1 MSSVDRIGGLQ
12 QVQAGPPA
20 VFRRND
26 ITYRQCCEY
35 DEDMSGSQC
44 VQSEQEQD
52 DIYSLKL

>member
-1 MSSVDRIGGLQ
+1 MNSLDGSEHYATMSSVDRIGGLQ

-35 DEDMSGSQC
+35 DEDMSAS
-44 VQSEQEQD
+44 
-52 DIYSLKL
+52 